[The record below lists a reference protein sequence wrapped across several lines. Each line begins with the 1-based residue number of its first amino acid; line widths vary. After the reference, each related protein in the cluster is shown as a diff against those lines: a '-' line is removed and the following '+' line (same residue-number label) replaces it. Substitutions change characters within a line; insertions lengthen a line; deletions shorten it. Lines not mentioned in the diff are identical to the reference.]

1 MKCSPNTLSLVFTPD
16 SSSLVSSG
24 ITSGEKLY
32 LSVKKGQIDSMKVT
46 KDCHGEVGL
55 WDKMRRLLQSHFT
68 DSDAELVLGEFKE
81 VGGCF

>member
-1 MKCSPNTLSLVFTPD
+1 M
-16 SSSLVSSG
+16 
-24 ITSGEKLY
+24 Y

>member
-1 MKCSPNTLSLVFTPD
+1 
-16 SSSLVSSG
+16 
-24 ITSGEKLY
+24 
-32 LSVKKGQIDSMKVT
+32 MKVT

-81 VGGCF
+81 VGGCFQKKNLDKKICMTAFIICWQFV